1 MDIALEFL
9 TFGTMGFVM
18 VFGYL
23 QSRAMEERMRRGGP
37 KSSLSRD
44 GAAERLAAVRSS
56 DNSGQS

>member
-1 MDIALEFL
+1 MDFALGFL

-44 GAAERLAAVRSS
+44 GAAERLAALQRAQNTS
-56 DNSGQS
+56 QS

>member
-1 MDIALEFL
+1 MDIALGFL

>member
-1 MDIALEFL
+1 MDLALGFL

-23 QSRAMEERMRRGGP
+23 QSRAMEERMKRGGP

-44 GAAERLAAVRSS
+44 GAAERLAAIRASE
-56 DNSGQS
+56 NTNQS

>member
-1 MDIALEFL
+1 MDIALGFL

-56 DNSGQS
+56 DNNGQS

>member
-1 MDIALEFL
+1 MDIALGVL

-23 QSRAMEERMRRGGP
+23 QSRAMEERMKRGEP

-56 DNSGQS
+56 DNNHRS

>member
-1 MDIALEFL
+1 MDLALGFL

-44 GAAERLAAVRSS
+44 GAEERLAAARASENSSRS
-56 DNSGQS
+56 

>member
-1 MDIALEFL
+1 MDIALGFL

-23 QSRAMEERMRRGGP
+23 QSRAMEERMKRGGP

-44 GAAERLAAVRSS
+44 GAAERLAAVRTSENNSS
-56 DNSGQS
+56 S

>member
-1 MDIALEFL
+1 MDIALGFL

-44 GAAERLAAVRSS
+44 GAAERLAAMRSS
-56 DNSGQS
+56 DNNSQS

>member
-1 MDIALEFL
+1 MDLALGFL
-9 TFGTMGFVM
+9 TFGTLGFVA

-44 GAAERLAAVRSS
+44 GAAERLAALRTSET
-56 DNSGQS
+56 NGQS